1 MSDFNSILQQIESW
15 SLFELN
21 RLRAAVS
28 TVLSDPGRNNAIKH
42 QLKTGM
48 DVSYFCSDEN
58 RLIKAI
64 IIDIRKTRVTVK
76 NMHDGKRWDIPLYML
91 NLEGIDTSI
100 KPLRREAGLDRNSLK
115 VGDFVGWNSK
125 LGHDLY
131 GVIEKLN
138 PKMALVRLES
148 GESWRV
154 SYSLLFTVM
163 DGEVSHAKN
172 KPLCIEGEVIGQE

>member
-1 MSDFNSILQQIESW
+1 MADFNSILQQIESW

-21 RLRAAVS
+21 RLCAAVNIA
-28 TVLSDPGRNNAIKH
+28 LNDPDRNEAIKR

-48 DVSYFCSDEN
+48 QVSYFCSDRN
-58 RLIKAI
+58 RLIAAT
-64 IIDIRKTRVTVK
+64 RKTRVTVK
-76 NMHDGKRWDIPLYML
+76 NMDDGKRWDIPLYML

-100 KPLRREAGLDRNSLK
+100 RSVKYKGGLDKNSLK
-115 VGDFVGWNSK
+115 VGDLVGWNSK

-138 PKMALVRLES
+138 PKMALVRLGT

-154 SYSLLFTVM
+154 AYSLLFTVM
-163 DGEVSHAKN
+163 DGEVHASKN
-172 KPLCIEGEVIGQE
+172 KPLYIEGDVIR